1 MIKLTVLYDTPADVE
16 AFDAH
21 YLGTHVPLA
30 QAVPGIEK
38 VEVTRFLPGPDGSAP
53 RFHIMAELYFADADA
68 MGTALATPRAR
79 SSARTWRTSAARPP
93 PTWSA
98 PSPDRHPQPTEGLP

>member
-30 QAVPGIEK
+30 NAVPGIEK

-68 MGTALATPRAR
+68 MAAALATP
-79 SSARTWRTSAARPP
+79 
-93 PTWSA
+93 
-98 PSPDRHPQPTEGLP
+98 EGKELGADVANLGGTPATHLVGTVA

>member
-1 MIKLTVLYDTPADVE
+1 MIKLTVLYDAPTDVE

-68 MGTALATPRAR
+68 MGAALATP
-79 SSARTWRTSAARPP
+79 
-93 PTWSA
+93 
-98 PSPDRHPQPTEGLP
+98 EGEELGADVANLGGTPATHLVGTVA

>member
-30 QAVPGIEK
+30 NAVPGIEE

-68 MGTALATPRAR
+68 MAAALATP
-79 SSARTWRTSAARPP
+79 
-93 PTWSA
+93 
-98 PSPDRHPQPTEGLP
+98 EGKELGADVANLGGTPATHLVGTVA

>member
-1 MIKLTVLYDTPADVE
+1 MIKLTVLYDAPTDVE

-68 MGTALATPRAR
+68 MGAALATP
-79 SSARTWRTSAARPP
+79 
-93 PTWSA
+93 
-98 PSPDRHPQPTEGLP
+98 EGKELGADVANLGGTPATHLVGTVA

>member
-1 MIKLTVLYDTPADVE
+1 MIKLTVLYDTPADVG

-30 QAVPGIEK
+30 NAVPGIEK

-68 MGTALATPRAR
+68 MAAALATP
-79 SSARTWRTSAARPP
+79 
-93 PTWSA
+93 
-98 PSPDRHPQPTEGLP
+98 EGKELGADVANLGGTPATHLVGTVA

>member
-68 MGTALATPRAR
+68 MGAALATP
-79 SSARTWRTSAARPP
+79 
-93 PTWSA
+93 
-98 PSPDRHPQPTEGLP
+98 EGKELGADVANLGGTTATHLVGTVA